1 MHISN
6 YCNLSG
12 RAEFEWDGQNLEILE
27 YGSEAFAESN
37 DSEAHLSLAM
47 DIICKVL
54 STPVAIIHNVESI
67 RGAQRSDLAP
77 DDAAYQTAL
86 ADVKAYASAT
96 NLEPRELYLS
106 VFHTNNPISRSA
118 EKADKKW
125 QQKGDCSII
134 STIRIRNDQSSECS
148 PLSYEGSKRLRAQS
162 SSLTDISALSYRSGD
177 SSLKDHGDEFGKG
190 HREKAISAAF
200 AMANGLKGC
209 EVSHPFRQQGRNPQ
223 GAEMHKNDGYGVFE
237 IIDQSSAEER
247 STEIRFSFFF

>member
-1 MHISN
+1 MPSCRLSMHISN

-134 STIRIRNDQSSECS
+134 STIRIRIE
-148 PLSYEGSKRLRAQS
+148 
-162 SSLTDISALSYRSGD
+162 TTTSAELI
-177 SSLKDHGDEFGKG
+177 L
-190 HREKAISAAF
+190 
-200 AMANGLKGC
+200 
-209 EVSHPFRQQGRNPQ
+209 
-223 GAEMHKNDGYGVFE
+223 DGYFSTVLSEWRLVFK
-237 IIDQSSAEER
+237 R
-247 STEIRFSFFF
+247 SWR